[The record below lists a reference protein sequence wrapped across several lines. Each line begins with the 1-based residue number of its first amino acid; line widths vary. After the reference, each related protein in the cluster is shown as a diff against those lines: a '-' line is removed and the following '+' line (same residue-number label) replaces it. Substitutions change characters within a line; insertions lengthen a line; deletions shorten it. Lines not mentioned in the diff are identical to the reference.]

1 VKLKKILVTTD
12 FSEKS
17 RLAFPAAADLA
28 RKFGSEL
35 HLVHSMERI
44 PAEVFFTSEGVQAY
58 SPAIDYPLKFRDLL
72 QQIAAEEPSF
82 QGLSVKT
89 HLLEGGGVTDRL
101 LHFEKEHRIDLTVIA
116 SAGSNSFGHL
126 LLGGFAEKVVRTSLS
141 PVLACRA
148 RPGAG
153 ASGFSPKKM
162 LVPYDFSENSR
173 IILDFVRFLADAY
186 QSQVRFQHVLEPLPD
201 LALIPWEGITVDEIR
216 ERRTDAPSR
225 GKGELEELIRKE
237 FPGKAGFDAIA
248 DFGTPFVDIVR
259 AARDFE
265 ADLILMTTHGWT
277 GIRHMLLGSVT
288 EKVVRKAPCSVLTVR
303 PAGLSYE
310 HP

>member
-1 VKLKKILVTTD
+1 MKLKKILVTTD

-28 RKFGSEL
+28 RRFGSEL
-35 HLVHSMERI
+35 HLVHLMERI

-58 SPAIDYPLKFRDLL
+58 SPAIDYPRKFRDLL
-72 QQIAAEEPSF
+72 QKTAADEPSF
-82 QGLSVKT
+82 QGLPVKI
-89 HLLEGGGVTDRL
+89 HLLEGGGATDRL
-101 LHFEKEHRIDLTVIA
+101 LHFEKEHKIDLTVIA
-116 SAGSNSFGHL
+116 SAGSNSLGHL
-126 LLGGFAEKVVRTSLS
+126 LLGGFAEKVVRMSLS
-141 PVLACRA
+141 PVLACRQ
-148 RPGAG
+148 RPGAPV
-153 ASGFSPKKM
+153 GFSPRKM

-173 IILDFVRFLADAY
+173 VILEFVRFLADAY

-216 ERRTDAPSR
+216 DRRTEAPSR
-225 GKGELEELIRKE
+225 GKQELEDLIRKE
-237 FPGKAGFDAIA
+237 FPGRAGFDAIA

-303 PAGLSYE
+303 PAGLAYE